1 MRLRTLEIALEGLEG
16 FGRPDPATEQYSTP
30 AILAAR
36 LLHHA
41 SLLGDIGE
49 RAVCDLGCGT
59 GVLACGAA
67 LLGARR
73 VVGVEL
79 DPEALAVATRNAA
92 HLEADIEL
100 VQGDVRDRSL
110 IEGLGPFD
118 TVIMNPPF
126 GAQDPH
132 ADRPFVDA
140 ALALAPVTYG
150 IFNSGSVPFLE
161 SYLAGRAEIEFAIGG
176 LLPLKRTFPFHRRDL
191 VEIEVEIL
199 RIQRIRRREPA

>member
-1 MRLRTLEIALEGLEG
+1 MKLRTLEIALEGLEG
-16 FGRPDPATEQYSTP
+16 FERPDPRIEQYSTP

-41 SLLGDIGE
+41 HLLGDIGG

-67 LLGARR
+67 LLGAGR
-73 VVGVEL
+73 VAGVEL
-79 DPEALAVATRNAA
+79 DPGALAIAKRNSAR
-92 HLEADIEL
+92 LEADIEL
-100 VQGDVRDRSL
+100 VQGDVRDRDL
-110 IEGLGPFD
+110 IKGLGSFD

-140 ALALAPVTYG
+140 ALTLAPIVYG
-150 IFNSGSVPFLE
+150 IFNSGSIPFLE
-161 SYLAGRAEIEFAIGG
+161 AFTAGRAEIEFAIGG
-176 LLPLKRTFPFHRRDL
+176 IFPLKRTLPFHRHDV

-199 RIQRIRRREPA
+199 RLRRREGA